1 MNRNHVTLIRWTDKE
16 FECLSQY
23 MQRVRAPTMSAAI
36 RSLAQVGLSRISND
50 IQKSG
55 FDIQNSEFD
64 IQNPQFDIQMIYKSQ
79 EKEQTKESS
88 KEKRIEKEPAGGVV
102 PASAHPPAY
111 EENLILWLTDD
122 EALKPLAAEFL
133 RGLTSRGIDLQQKG
147 LDDLRRHFL
156 SWLPKFR
163 AKQAIAQKQV
173 DNSRTAEQNW
183 AKARREQQA
192 AELQRKLDADCAASA
207 EADAAKKA
215 FFDKFYK
222 YKKHK

>member
-1 MNRNHVTLIRWTDKE
+1 MNRNLRLTIRLSEQELEQLKRWGASIGEDSLSALARECIRQFCVRQMSDK
-16 FECLSQY
+16 C
-23 MQRVRAPTMSAAI
+23 MTNVRQMS
-36 RSLAQVGLSRISND
+36 D
-50 IQKSG
+50 
-55 FDIQNSEFD
+55 
-64 IQNPQFDIQMIYKSQ
+64 KSQ

-102 PASAHPPAY
+102 PASARPPMR

-173 DNSRTAEQNW
+173 DNGRTAEQNW
-183 AKARREQQA
+183 VKARREQQA

-207 EADAAKKA
+207 DADAAKKA

>member
-1 MNRNHVTLIRWTDKE
+1 MNRNLRLTIRLSEQELEQLKRWGASIGEDSLSALAR
-16 FECLSQY
+16 ECIRQFC
-23 MQRVRAPTMSAAI
+23 VRQMVELCPTNVRQMS
-36 RSLAQVGLSRISND
+36 D
-50 IQKSG
+50 
-55 FDIQNSEFD
+55 
-64 IQNPQFDIQMIYKSQ
+64 KSQ

-102 PASAHPPAY
+102 SASAHPPAY

-183 AKARREQQA
+183 VKARREQQA

-207 EADAAKKA
+207 NADAAKKA

-222 YKKHK
+222 YKKKHD

>member
-50 IQKSG
+50 IQK
-55 FDIQNSEFD
+55 SEFD

-163 AKQAIAQKQV
+163 AKQAIAQKQA

-207 EADAAKKA
+207 NADAAKKA

-222 YKKHK
+222 YKKQQ

>member
-1 MNRNHVTLIRWTDKE
+1 MNRNHRLTIRLSEQELEQLKRWGASIGEDSLSALARE
-16 FECLSQY
+16 CIRQVCVRQMSDECLTN
-23 MQRVRAPTMSAAI
+23 VRQMS
-36 RSLAQVGLSRISND
+36 D
-50 IQKSG
+50 
-55 FDIQNSEFD
+55 
-64 IQNPQFDIQMIYKSQ
+64 KSQ

-88 KEKRIEKEPAGGVV
+88 KEKRREKEPAGGVV

-173 DNSRTAEQNW
+173 GNSRTAEQNW

-207 EADAAKKA
+207 NADAAKKA

-222 YKKHK
+222 YKKQQ

>member
-1 MNRNHVTLIRWTDKE
+1 
-16 FECLSQY
+16 
-23 MQRVRAPTMSAAI
+23 MS
-36 RSLAQVGLSRISND
+36 D
-50 IQKSG
+50 
-55 FDIQNSEFD
+55 
-64 IQNPQFDIQMIYKSQ
+64 KSQ

-111 EENLILWLTDD
+111 GEENLILWLTDD

-207 EADAAKKA
+207 NAGAAKKA

-222 YKKHK
+222 YKKQQ

>member
-1 MNRNHVTLIRWTDKE
+1 MNRNLRLTIRLSEQELEQLKRWGASLGEDSLSALAR
-16 FECLSQY
+16 ECIRQVC
-23 MQRVRAPTMSAAI
+23 VRQTAELCLTNVRQMS
-36 RSLAQVGLSRISND
+36 D
-50 IQKSG
+50 
-55 FDIQNSEFD
+55 
-64 IQNPQFDIQMIYKSQ
+64 KSQ

-102 PASAHPPAY
+102 PASVRPPMR

-122 EALKPLAAEFL
+122 EALKPFAAEFL

-183 AKARREQQA
+183 VKARREQQA

-207 EADAAKKA
+207 NAGAAKKA

-222 YKKHK
+222 YNKKHD

>member
-1 MNRNHVTLIRWTDKE
+1 MNRNLRLTIRLSEQELEQLKRWGASLGEDSLSALARECIRQFCVRQTSD
-16 FECLSQY
+16 ECLTN
-23 MQRVRAPTMSAAI
+23 VRQMS
-36 RSLAQVGLSRISND
+36 D
-50 IQKSG
+50 
-55 FDIQNSEFD
+55 
-64 IQNPQFDIQMIYKSQ
+64 KSQ

-102 PASAHPPAY
+102 PASARPPAY

-147 LDDLRRHFL
+147 LEDLRRHFL

-207 EADAAKKA
+207 DADAAKKA

>member
-50 IQKSG
+50 IQ
-55 FDIQNSEFD
+55 NSEFD

-88 KEKRIEKEPAGGVV
+88 KEKRREKEPAGGVV

-111 EENLILWLTDD
+111 EGNLILWLTDD

-156 SWLPKFR
+156 SWLPKYR

-173 DNSRTAEQNW
+173 DNSRTAEPNW

-207 EADAAKKA
+207 DADAAKKA

>member
-50 IQKSG
+50 IQKS
-55 FDIQNSEFD
+55 EFD

-102 PASAHPPAY
+102 PASARPPAY

-147 LDDLRRHFL
+147 LEDLRRHFL

-183 AKARREQQA
+183 VKARREQQA

-207 EADAAKKA
+207 DADAAKKA

-222 YKKHK
+222 YKKKHD

>member
-1 MNRNHVTLIRWTDKE
+1 MNRNLRLTIRLSEQELEQLKRWGASLGEDSLSALARE
-16 FECLSQY
+16 CIRQFCVRQMSDECLTN
-23 MQRVRAPTMSAAI
+23 VRQMS
-36 RSLAQVGLSRISND
+36 D
-50 IQKSG
+50 
-55 FDIQNSEFD
+55 
-64 IQNPQFDIQMIYKSQ
+64 KSQ

-88 KEKRIEKEPAGGVV
+88 KEKRREKEPAGGVV

-111 EENLILWLTDD
+111 EGNLILWLTDD

-207 EADAAKKA
+207 DADAAKKA

-222 YKKHK
+222 YKKQQ

>member
-50 IQKSG
+50 IQ
-55 FDIQNSEFD
+55 NPEFD

-156 SWLPKFR
+156 SWLPKFQ
-163 AKQAIAQKQV
+163 AKQAIAQKHV
-173 DNSRTAEQNW
+173 DHSRTAEQNW

-207 EADAAKKA
+207 DADAAKKA

-222 YKKHK
+222 YKKQQ

>member
-50 IQKSG
+50 IQKSE
-55 FDIQNSEFD
+55 FYIQNSEFD

-88 KEKRIEKEPAGGVV
+88 KEKRIEKEPAGPVV
-102 PASAHPPAY
+102 PASAHPPAK

-122 EALKPLAAEFL
+122 EAVKPLAAEFL

-173 DNSRTAEQNW
+173 DNSRTAEPNW

-207 EADAAKKA
+207 DADAAKKA

-222 YKKHK
+222 NKKQQ

>member
-1 MNRNHVTLIRWTDKE
+1 MNRNLRLTIRLSEQELEQLKRWGASIGEDSLSALARECIRQVCVRQTSD
-16 FECLSQY
+16 ECLTN
-23 MQRVRAPTMSAAI
+23 VRQMS
-36 RSLAQVGLSRISND
+36 D
-50 IQKSG
+50 
-55 FDIQNSEFD
+55 
-64 IQNPQFDIQMIYKSQ
+64 KSQ

-111 EENLILWLTDD
+111 EENLILWITDD

-173 DNSRTAEQNW
+173 DNSRMAEQNW
-183 AKARREQQA
+183 AKARREQLA

-207 EADAAKKA
+207 NADAAKKA

-222 YKKHK
+222 YKKKHD

>member
-1 MNRNHVTLIRWTDKE
+1 
-16 FECLSQY
+16 
-23 MQRVRAPTMSAAI
+23 MS
-36 RSLAQVGLSRISND
+36 D
-50 IQKSG
+50 
-55 FDIQNSEFD
+55 
-64 IQNPQFDIQMIYKSQ
+64 KSQ

-102 PASAHPPAY
+102 PASARPPMR

-122 EALKPLAAEFL
+122 EALKPLAAGFL

-173 DNSRTAEQNW
+173 DNGRTAEQNW
-183 AKARREQQA
+183 VKARREQQA

-207 EADAAKKA
+207 DADAAKKA

>member
-1 MNRNHVTLIRWTDKE
+1 MNRNLRLTIRLSEQELEQLKRWGASLGEDSLSALAR
-16 FECLSQY
+16 ECIRQVC
-23 MQRVRAPTMSAAI
+23 VRQMS
-36 RSLAQVGLSRISND
+36 D
-50 IQKSG
+50 
-55 FDIQNSEFD
+55 
-64 IQNPQFDIQMIYKSQ
+64 KSQ

-88 KEKRIEKEPAGGVV
+88 KEKRIEKEPAGGVD

-183 AKARREQQA
+183 VKARREQQA
-192 AELQRKLDADCAASA
+192 AELQRKLDAECAASA
-207 EADAAKKA
+207 NADAAKKA

-222 YKKHK
+222 YKKHQ

>member
-36 RSLAQVGLSRISND
+36 RSLAQVGLSRMSND
-50 IQKSG
+50 IQK
-55 FDIQNSEFD
+55 SEFD

-122 EALKPLAAEFL
+122 EALKPFAAEFL
-133 RGLTSRGIDLQQKG
+133 RGLTSRGIDLKQKG

-173 DNSRTAEQNW
+173 DNSRMAEQNW
-183 AKARREQQA
+183 VKARREQQA

-207 EADAAKKA
+207 DADAAKKA

-222 YKKHK
+222 YKKQQ

>member
-1 MNRNHVTLIRWTDKE
+1 MNRNLRLTIRLSEQELEQLKRWGASLGEDSLSALAR
-16 FECLSQY
+16 ECIRQFC
-23 MQRVRAPTMSAAI
+23 VRQTAELCPTNVRQMS
-36 RSLAQVGLSRISND
+36 D
-50 IQKSG
+50 
-55 FDIQNSEFD
+55 
-64 IQNPQFDIQMIYKSQ
+64 KSQ

-183 AKARREQQA
+183 VKARREQQA

-207 EADAAKKA
+207 NAGAAKKA

-222 YKKHK
+222 YKKHQ

>member
-50 IQKSG
+50 IQKS
-55 FDIQNSEFD
+55 EFD

-88 KEKRIEKEPAGGVV
+88 KEKRREKEPAGGVD
-102 PASAHPPAY
+102 PASARPPAY

-122 EALKPLAAEFL
+122 EALKPFAAEFL

-156 SWLPKFR
+156 SWLPKYR

-173 DNSRTAEQNW
+173 DNSRTAEPNW

-207 EADAAKKA
+207 DADAAKKA

>member
-1 MNRNHVTLIRWTDKE
+1 MNRNLRLTIRLSEQELEQLKRWGASLGEDSLSALARECIRQFCVRQMSDK
-16 FECLSQY
+16 CLTN
-23 MQRVRAPTMSAAI
+23 VRQMS
-36 RSLAQVGLSRISND
+36 D
-50 IQKSG
+50 
-55 FDIQNSEFD
+55 
-64 IQNPQFDIQMIYKSQ
+64 KSQ

-88 KEKRIEKEPAGGVV
+88 KEKRIEKKEPAGGVD
-102 PASAHPPAY
+102 PASARPPAY

-192 AELQRKLDADCAASA
+192 AELQRKLDAECAASA
-207 EADAAKKA
+207 DADAAKKA

>member
-1 MNRNHVTLIRWTDKE
+1 MNRNLRLTIRLSEQELEQLKRWGASIGEDSLSALARECIRQFCVRQMSDK
-16 FECLSQY
+16 C
-23 MQRVRAPTMSAAI
+23 MTNVRQMS
-36 RSLAQVGLSRISND
+36 D
-50 IQKSG
+50 
-55 FDIQNSEFD
+55 
-64 IQNPQFDIQMIYKSQ
+64 KSQ

-102 PASAHPPAY
+102 PASARPPMR

-173 DNSRTAEQNW
+173 DNGRTAEQNW
-183 AKARREQQA
+183 VKARREQQA

-207 EADAAKKA
+207 NADAAKKA

-222 YKKHK
+222 YKKQQ

>member
-1 MNRNHVTLIRWTDKE
+1 MNRNLRLTIRLSEQELEQLKRWGASLGEDSLSALARECIRQFCVRQTSD
-16 FECLSQY
+16 ECLTN
-23 MQRVRAPTMSAAI
+23 VRQMS
-36 RSLAQVGLSRISND
+36 D
-50 IQKSG
+50 
-55 FDIQNSEFD
+55 
-64 IQNPQFDIQMIYKSQ
+64 KSQ

-183 AKARREQQA
+183 VKARREQQA
-192 AELQRKLDADCAASA
+192 AELQRKLDAECAASA
-207 EADAAKKA
+207 NADAAKKA

-222 YKKHK
+222 YKKHQ

>member
-1 MNRNHVTLIRWTDKE
+1 MNRNLRLTIRLSEQELEQLKRWGASLGEDSLSALARECIRQFCVRQTSD
-16 FECLSQY
+16 ECLTN
-23 MQRVRAPTMSAAI
+23 VRQMS
-36 RSLAQVGLSRISND
+36 D
-50 IQKSG
+50 
-55 FDIQNSEFD
+55 
-64 IQNPQFDIQMIYKSQ
+64 KSQ

-133 RGLTSRGIDLQQKG
+133 RGLTSRGIDLKQKG

-183 AKARREQQA
+183 VKARREQQA
-192 AELQRKLDADCAASA
+192 AELQRKLDAECAASA
-207 EADAAKKA
+207 NADAAKKA

-222 YKKHK
+222 YKKHQ

>member
-1 MNRNHVTLIRWTDKE
+1 MNRNLRLTIRLSEQELEQLKRWGASIGEDSLSALARE
-16 FECLSQY
+16 CIRQFCVRQMSDECLTN
-23 MQRVRAPTMSAAI
+23 VRQMS
-36 RSLAQVGLSRISND
+36 D
-50 IQKSG
+50 
-55 FDIQNSEFD
+55 
-64 IQNPQFDIQMIYKSQ
+64 KSQ

-207 EADAAKKA
+207 DADAAKKA

-222 YKKHK
+222 YKKQQ

>member
-1 MNRNHVTLIRWTDKE
+1 MNRNLRLTIRLSEQELEQLKRWGASLGEDSLSALTR
-16 FECLSQY
+16 ECIRQFC
-23 MQRVRAPTMSAAI
+23 VRQTS
-36 RSLAQVGLSRISND
+36 D
-50 IQKSG
+50 
-55 FDIQNSEFD
+55 
-64 IQNPQFDIQMIYKSQ
+64 KSQ

-102 PASAHPPAY
+102 SASAHPPAY

-207 EADAAKKA
+207 DADAAKKA

-222 YKKHK
+222 YKKKHD

>member
-1 MNRNHVTLIRWTDKE
+1 MNRNLRLTIR
-16 FECLSQY
+16 LSEQELE
-23 MQRVRAPTMSAAI
+23 QLKRWGA
-36 RSLAQVGLSRISND
+36 SLGEDS
-50 IQKSG
+50 
-55 FDIQNSEFD
+55 
-64 IQNPQFDIQMIYKSQ
+64 
-79 EKEQTKESS
+79 
-88 KEKRIEKEPAGGVV
+88 
-102 PASAHPPAY
+102 PPMR

-122 EALKPLAAEFL
+122 EALKPFAAEFL

-173 DNSRTAEQNW
+173 DNSRTAEPNW
-183 AKARREQQA
+183 VKARREQQA

-207 EADAAKKA
+207 NAGAAKKA

-222 YKKHK
+222 YNKKHD

>member
-50 IQKSG
+50 IQKSE
-55 FDIQNSEFD
+55 FDIQNPQFD

-88 KEKRIEKEPAGGVV
+88 KEKRIEKEPAGGVD
-102 PASAHPPAY
+102 PASAPPPAY

-183 AKARREQQA
+183 VKARREQQA

-207 EADAAKKA
+207 DADAAKKA

>member
-1 MNRNHVTLIRWTDKE
+1 MNRNLRLTIRLSEQELEQLKRWGASLGEDSLSALARECIRQVCVRQMSDK
-16 FECLSQY
+16 CLTN
-23 MQRVRAPTMSAAI
+23 VRQMS
-36 RSLAQVGLSRISND
+36 D
-50 IQKSG
+50 
-55 FDIQNSEFD
+55 
-64 IQNPQFDIQMIYKSQ
+64 KSQ

-207 EADAAKKA
+207 DADAAKKA

-222 YKKHK
+222 YKKHQ

>member
-50 IQKSG
+50 IQNPQ
-55 FDIQNSEFD
+55 FDIQKSEFD

-173 DNSRTAEQNW
+173 DNSRTVEQNW

-207 EADAAKKA
+207 DADAAKKA

>member
-1 MNRNHVTLIRWTDKE
+1 MNRNLRLTIRLSEQELEQLKRWGASLGEDSLSALAR
-16 FECLSQY
+16 ECIRQFC
-23 MQRVRAPTMSAAI
+23 VRQMVELCLTNVRQMS
-36 RSLAQVGLSRISND
+36 D
-50 IQKSG
+50 
-55 FDIQNSEFD
+55 
-64 IQNPQFDIQMIYKSQ
+64 KSQ

-102 PASAHPPAY
+102 PASAHPPAH

-173 DNSRTAEQNW
+173 DNSRMAEQNW

-207 EADAAKKA
+207 DADAAKKA

-222 YKKHK
+222 YKKQQ

>member
-50 IQKSG
+50 IQK
-55 FDIQNSEFD
+55 SEFD

-173 DNSRTAEQNW
+173 DNSRTAEPNW

-207 EADAAKKA
+207 NAGAAKKA

-222 YKKHK
+222 YKKQQ